1 MADTYLILVIVLFAL
16 AIFDLVVGV
25 SNDAVNFLTSAIG
38 SKVARRRTIML
49 VAAVGIFLG
58 AALSSGMME
67 VARKGVFHPGSFYFE
82 EIMVIFLAVMI
93 TDIILL
99 DLFNTFGLPTSTTVS
114 IVFEL
119 LGSAVTVALIKM
131 TAADQGLD
139 HLSTYI
145 NGPNALK
152 IVSGILLSVVF
163 AFTLGA
169 ILMYVSRLLFTFQYK
184 KKLKFLAPV
193 WSALALTA
201 MTYFLLVKGLKNAS
215 FIDKDFMAMVK
226 DNLVISLTA
235 IFGFWAVV
243 LTLIANLTKFDI
255 LRFAVLFGTF
265 ALAMAFAGNDLVNF
279 IGVPIAGFQ
288 SYEHWVGAGSPEGLS
303 MTFLEEKVPT
313 QPFLLFIAGGIMVAT
328 LLLSRKAR
336 SVTDTTVKL
345 GRQDEGAERF
355 RPNAFSRGIVLG
367 SQAINRLFM
376 AILTPGLK
384 RRIAKSFEPAPIEND
399 SPDGEEGPAFDLI
412 RATVNLAV
420 ASMIISYASSQKMPL
435 STTYV
440 AFMVAMGASLADRA
454 WGRDSA
460 VYRIAGVLNVVLG
473 WFGTA
478 FIAFSV
484 SAVFALI
491 ISNFQL
497 FGVGAL
503 VLLAVFLTLRSNI
516 VHRRNEARA
525 ARARDAEVLRSKL
538 SPEDVR
544 GQVKRKAHETI
555 ETVRKTIGHSLEGLI
570 TEDKSILRNAR
581 KEMTDL
587 SESNEAFR
595 HSLYHYL
602 KRIKEQDTDTGKLYL
617 TMYDLEQDLIQSTKF
632 ISETCVQHVQN
643 IHSPLLPEQA
653 DQLKQLQGTLDEY
666 LTTVADTLGNGGV
679 DERHLEDVVS
689 KKNNILGELQEV
701 LDRQTMGTR
710 QQEYN
715 SRNSLLNF
723 SLAFEIKDLA
733 AVSARFVKLF
743 HRQKL

>member
-16 AIFDLVVGV
+16 AIFDLTVGV

-49 VAAVGIFLG
+49 IAAVGIFLG

-67 VARKGVFHPGSFYFE
+67 VARKGVFHPGAFNFE
-82 EIMVIFLAVMI
+82 EIMVIFIAVMI

-119 LGSAVTVALIKM
+119 LGAAVAVALIKM
-131 TAADQGLD
+131 TAADQGLE

-152 IVSGILLSVVF
+152 IVSGILLSVIF

-169 ILMYVSRLLFTFQYK
+169 ILMYFSRLLFSFHYK
-184 KKLKFLAPV
+184 NKLKFLAPI

-201 MTYFLLVKGLKNAS
+201 MSYFLLVKGMKNAS
-215 FIDKDFMAMVK
+215 FIDKEFMALVK
-226 DNLVISLTA
+226 DNLLISLGI
-235 IFGFWAVV
+235 IFGFWAIV
-243 LTLIANLTKFDI
+243 LTAISNFTKFNI

-288 SYEHWVGAGSPEGLS
+288 SYEHWVGAGSPEGLP

-328 LLLSRKAR
+328 LLLSKKAR

-355 RPNAFSRGIVLG
+355 RPNAFSRGIVLA
-367 SQAINRLFM
+367 SQAINNIFIAVL
-376 AILTPGLK
+376 PSGL
-384 RRIAKSFEPAPIEND
+384 RGRISKAFEPAPPE
-399 SPDGEEGPAFDLI
+399 PTEDGEEGPAFDLI
-412 RATVNLAV
+412 RASVNLAV
-420 ASMIISYASSQKMPL
+420 ASMIISYASSQKLPL

-440 AFMVAMGASLADRA
+440 SFMVAMGASLADRA

-460 VYRIAGVLNVVLG
+460 VYRIAGVVNVILG

-478 FIAFSV
+478 VIAFTV
-484 SAVFALI
+484 SAIFALI
-491 ISNFQL
+491 ISSFQIY
-497 FGVGAL
+497 GVAGL
-503 VLLAVFLTLRSNI
+503 VMLAAGLILRSNY
-516 VHRRNEARA
+516 VHRRNERRVALAREVEI
-525 ARARDAEVLRSKL
+525 ARSSLTPTE
-538 SPEDVR
+538 VR
-544 GQVKRKAHETI
+544 GQVKQKAYQTI
-555 ETVRKTIGHSLEGLI
+555 VSVRKTISSSIDGLLA
-570 TEDKSILRNAR
+570 ENKSVLKSAQR
-581 KEMTDL
+581 EMIGL
-587 SESNEAFR
+587 AEANEAFR

-602 KRIKEQDTDTGKLYL
+602 KRIQESDTETGRLYL
-617 TMYDLEQDLIQSTKF
+617 TVYDLEQDLIQSVKF
-632 ISETCVQHVQN
+632 INETCASHVQN
-643 IHSPLLPEQA
+643 VHSPLMPEQA
-653 DQLKQLQGTLDEY
+653 VQLGQVRSHLDAY
-666 LTTVADTLGNGGV
+666 LEAVAETLGNGGV
-679 DERHLEDVVS
+679 SEDHLTHVVS
-689 KKNNILGELQEV
+689 SKDNILQELEGV
-701 LDRQTMGTR
+701 LDHQTKGIR
-710 QQEYN
+710 HEDYN

-733 AVSARFVKLF
+733 VASAEFVQLF
-743 HRQKL
+743 HEKNL